1 MTARHFP
8 CVKLCLDVFIRVG
21 RKVWK
26 GTKQAVNA
34 RIAEDWGG
42 GDGERL
48 GLREAG
54 YLLLMCL
61 ACVCAHVSDSL

>member
-1 MTARHFP
+1 M
-8 CVKLCLDVFIRVG
+8 
-21 RKVWK
+21 
-26 GTKQAVNA
+26 KQAINA
-34 RIAEDWGG
+34 SIAEDWGG

-61 ACVCAHVSDSL
+61 ACVCAHMSDSL